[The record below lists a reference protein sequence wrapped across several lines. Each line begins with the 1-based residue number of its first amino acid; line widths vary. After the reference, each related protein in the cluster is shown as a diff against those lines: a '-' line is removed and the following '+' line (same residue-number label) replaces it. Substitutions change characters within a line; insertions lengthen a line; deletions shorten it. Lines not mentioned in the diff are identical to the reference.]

1 MRNIPRYALMRR
13 LLFPYNGEEALNWKQ
28 SLRVLLGWALLFPL
42 PLSLLVALFALLIGF
57 SGQHVLNVFL
67 FALLSGACIFGL
79 LGWLIVVVNN
89 RSARIRRAWK
99 AQKGR

>member
-1 MRNIPRYALMRR
+1 MRNIPRYALMKR
-13 LLFPYNGEEALNWKQ
+13 LLFPYSGEEELTRLQ
-28 SLRVLLGWALLFPL
+28 SLRVLLAWALFFPL
-42 PLSLLVALFALLIGF
+42 LLSLLVVLFAFLSGF
-57 SGQHVLNVFL
+57 SWPRVLNVFL

-79 LGWLIVVVNN
+79 LGWLIVLVNN

>member
-1 MRNIPRYALMRR
+1 MRR

-28 SLRVLLGWALLFPL
+28 GLRVLLAWALLFPL
-42 PLSLLVALFALLIGF
+42 LISLLVVPFALLSGF
-57 SGQHVLNVFL
+57 SGPRVLNVCL

>member
-1 MRNIPRYALMRR
+1 MRR